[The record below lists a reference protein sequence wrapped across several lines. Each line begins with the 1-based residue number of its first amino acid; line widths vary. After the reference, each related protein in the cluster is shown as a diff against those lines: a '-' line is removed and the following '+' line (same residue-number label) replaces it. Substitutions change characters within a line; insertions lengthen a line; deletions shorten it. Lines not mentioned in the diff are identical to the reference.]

1 MKSLHTLKVV
11 IINLIITFFPL
22 FATAQTIN
30 WQNTIGGTNDD
41 KLWRA
46 GPTLDGGTFCVGF
59 SKSGIGG
66 DKTENVIGAG
76 FMDYWVMKLDA
87 SGNIEWQ
94 NTIGGSKD
102 DFCLDGHATSDGGYI
117 LAGHSKSNISGDKT
131 ENTLGYLKTMICGL

>member
-1 MKSLHTLKVV
+1 MKPLRTLKVV
-11 IINLIITFFPL
+11 ITALIIMYYPL
-22 FATAQTIN
+22 SISAQTIT
-30 WQNTIGGTNDD
+30 WQNTVGGTNDD

-76 FMDYWVMKLDA
+76 FMDFWVMKLDA
-87 SGNIEWQ
+87 SGNMVWQ

-102 DFCLDGHATSDGGYI
+102 DFCLDGHATADGGYI
-117 LAGHSKSNISGDKT
+117 LAVIQNQIFPATKQKIP
-131 ENTLGYLKTMICGL
+131 